1 MKPRVLFVGRTRY
14 APAPRRLAASASGRL
29 SARELDFH
37 VLASEDTANTGSDP
51 RFSLLPPSAV
61 ADGAL
66 FYVRLPFRIRSA
78 ILALRPQVIVAEDPR
93 TATLALVA
101 CALSG
106 SPKPRVICE
115 VHGDWRHSTRL
126 YGSEGR
132 RLLTPLVDAL
142 DRYGVRHAD
151 AVRAL
156 SPYTARLVEAERGR
170 GPDAVFPTFTDLSLF
185 TERPVAP
192 LPERPTALFVGVLER
207 YKNVD
212 GLVAAWRQVA
222 KELPDARLVVVGK
235 GPLRA
240 EVDAL
245 RAEVPGVEYL
255 PELAPE
261 EIAKALDDATLLVL
275 PSRHEGL
282 GRVVIEAF
290 ARGRGVVASRAGGV
304 LDLVDDGVEGLLVD
318 PEDTEGLAARARPR
332 APRPRARRAARRRRV
347 DAVRGVEP
355 DGRGLRESHEG
366 ARGLDSKLTA
376 T

>member
-1 MKPRVLFVGRTRY
+1 LKPRVLFVGRTRY
-14 APAPRRLAASASGRL
+14 RLPLAGWLERKWSAVDD
-29 SARELDFH
+29 ELDFH
-37 VLASEDTANTGSDP
+37 VLASADSANTGSDA
-51 RFSLLPPSAV
+51 RFSLISPLAV
-61 ADGAL
+61 ADGML
-66 FYVRLPFRIRSA
+66 FYARLPFRIRRA
-78 ILALRPQVIVAEDPR
+78 IRVLHPQVIIAEDPR

-142 DRYGVRHAD
+142 DRYGIRHAD

-170 GPDAVFPTFTDLSLF
+170 GPDAVYPTFTDLSLF

-192 LPERPTALFVGVLER
+192 LPSRPTALFVGVLER

-212 GLVAAWRQVA
+212 GLVAAWREVA
-222 KELPDARLVVVGK
+222 KKLPDARLTVVGK

-245 RAEVPGVEYL
+245 GAEVPGVEYL

-318 PEDTEGLAARARPR
+318 PEDTDGLAAALVRVLGDRALAGRLG
-332 APRPRARRAARRRRV
+332 AAASTRF
-347 DAVRGVEP
+347 A
-355 DGRGLRESHEG
+355 
-366 ARGLDSKLTA
+366 AWNQTA
-376 T
+376 EDFASRTKELVASTLN

>member
-14 APAPRRLAASASGRL
+14 RLPLAGWLERKWSAVG
-29 SARELDFH
+29 RELDFH
-37 VLASEDTANTGSDP
+37 VLASADPASAGSDP
-51 RFSLLPPSAV
+51 RFSLIPPSGI

-66 FYVRLPFRIRSA
+66 FHLRLPFRLRSA
-78 ILALRPQVIVAEDPR
+78 IQALRPQVIVAEDPR
-93 TATLALVA
+93 TATLAMVA
-101 CALSG
+101 CAVSG
-106 SPKPRVICE
+106 APRPRVICE

-156 SPYTARLVEAERGR
+156 SPYTARLVEEVRGR
-170 GPDAVFPTFTDLSLF
+170 APDAVFPTFTDLSVF
-185 TERPVAP
+185 AERPVAP
-192 LPERPTALFVGVLER
+192 LPKRPTALFVGVLER

-212 GLVAAWRQVA
+212 GLVAAWPLVA
-222 KELPDARLVVVGK
+222 RELPEARLVVVGK

-240 EVDAL
+240 KVDAL
-245 RAEVPGVEYL
+245 RAEVPSVDHL
-255 PELAPE
+255 LELAPE
-261 EIAKALDDATLLVL
+261 EVARALDDATLLVL

-290 ARGRGVVASRAGGV
+290 ARGRAVVASRAGGV

-318 PEDTEGLAARARPR
+318 SEDTEGLAAALVRVLGDGALAGRLGAAALARF
-332 APRPRARRAARRRRV
+332 AAWNQTAEDFARRTKELVAST
-347 DAVRGVEP
+347 
-355 DGRGLRESHEG
+355 LN
-366 ARGLDSKLTA
+366 
-376 T
+376 